1 MTLRHSLP
9 PGALALAAAFL
20 TACTTLQPL
29 PPRQQDTA
37 DAARA
42 AAATTA
48 PQRNVTG
55 FSDALRCMDK
65 LFIDYGTRDVSLLIE
80 DLGDSTKKV
89 SAGTRDMMIS
99 AIADM
104 TRRSRAI
111 QVVAFGAD
119 ANNTVAFLNAAQ
131 QRSAFAVVPQYGL
144 RGSISQLDDS
154 VLRRQA
160 DGGLSLGALLSGGSS
175 RSRQVNVLGL
185 DVALVTTRDLA
196 LVPGT
201 VSKNQTTLV
210 KEGDALDSQATIS
223 KVGINFS
230 TSFQRTDGTA
240 QALRNMVELSAVEL
254 FGRLQKLPY
263 WSCLGSGTDNP
274 EVRAEIEDWFIGMD
288 RAGELT
294 PYFQTQLRNR
304 GFWDGAI
311 DGQVTPALRQAV
323 AAYRQGVGLGAGELV
338 DLPLFTRF
346 IGAPFPPP
354 PAQPLR
360 DVPLQAAAPAAPTAP
375 AAPATAAG
383 APPSGATATALPGV
397 AAAPALALI
406 VAPDKAQY
414 SPGEAASLRI
424 TPSQPA
430 YVYCYS
436 RDAQGVLQRIF
447 PNRFQ
452 GDPRVTPQQ
461 PLQLPGRQAFKLPAV
476 AGSSVA
482 CLAAPR
488 EVYTDVPAALRWGDF
503 QALNAVR
510 SVDELQRLF
519 ETIARGPVAV
529 ATLALPVGAAR

>member
-1 MTLRHSLP
+1 M
-9 PGALALAAAFL
+9 L

-42 AAATTA
+42 AATTTA

-55 FSDALRCMDK
+55 LSAALRCMDK

-294 PYFQTQLRNR
+294 P
-304 GFWDGAI
+304 
-311 DGQVTPALRQAV
+311 
-323 AAYRQGVGLGAGELV
+323 
-338 DLPLFTRF
+338 
-346 IGAPFPPP
+346 
-354 PAQPLR
+354 
-360 DVPLQAAAPAAPTAP
+360 
-375 AAPATAAG
+375 
-383 APPSGATATALPGV
+383 
-397 AAAPALALI
+397 
-406 VAPDKAQY
+406 
-414 SPGEAASLRI
+414 
-424 TPSQPA
+424 
-430 YVYCYS
+430 
-436 RDAQGVLQRIF
+436 
-447 PNRFQ
+447 
-452 GDPRVTPQQ
+452 
-461 PLQLPGRQAFKLPAV
+461 
-476 AGSSVA
+476 
-482 CLAAPR
+482 
-488 EVYTDVPAALRWGDF
+488 
-503 QALNAVR
+503 
-510 SVDELQRLF
+510 
-519 ETIARGPVAV
+519 
-529 ATLALPVGAAR
+529 